1 MSAEQAAK
9 LSVLFDVGG
18 IIGGVLIGW
27 FSDSQ
32 VSFISVHSTIRNK
45 NLHIML
51 KLIINFHMSF
61 SRHWTPFKYVYCIV
75 LSKSLCQTP
84 KTIEW
89 RQMQNK
95 RFL

>member
-45 NLHIML
+45 NLHML